1 MTSRMSERGTPAGY
15 GIVERGT
22 ASSDVARAAERIRL
36 AGYAVVPGGF
46 TGAEIADLG
55 TRLERVMA
63 RQVEEF
69 GGAER
74 MATIGETLTARCPLV
89 YDEAFLTL
97 AAHSGVLALCRE
109 LLGDYVILMQQN
121 GVINPSGQS
130 HTQLAYHRDLP
141 YQHFVSSR
149 PLAIS
154 ALFCIDPF
162 TIETGA
168 TTVIP
173 GSHRMEMFPSDSVA
187 AELDT
192 AVSAEPG
199 SFIVFDSMVFHRAG
213 ENRSGQP
220 RRGVNQVFS
229 TPIIAQQI
237 SLPDA
242 LDGKYAGDPVL
253 ARLLGY
259 DVAPSRS
266 VTAWRE
272 RRLAR
277 QRPASAGAAADKRS

>member
-1 MTSRMSERGTPAGY
+1 MTSPTSDGRAPVGY

-22 ASSDVARAAERIRL
+22 ASSDAARIAERIRL

-46 TGAEIADLG
+46 SNGEVTDFGS
-55 TRLERVMA
+55 RLERVMA

-69 GGAER
+69 GGTDRLAS
-74 MATIGETLTARCPLV
+74 IGDALTARCLV
-89 YDEAFLTL
+89 AYDEAFLAL
-97 AAHSGVLALCRE
+97 AAHATVLAICRE

-121 GVINPSGQS
+121 GVINPSGQH
-130 HTQLAYHRDLP
+130 HTQVAYHRDLP

-149 PLAIS
+149 PLAVS

-162 TIETGA
+162 TAETGA
-168 TTVIP
+168 TTMIP
-173 GSHRMEMFPSDSVA
+173 ASHRMEQFPSDAVA

-213 ENRSGQP
+213 ENRSGRP
-220 RRGVNQVFS
+220 RRAVNQVFS

-242 LDGKYAGDPVL
+242 LNGRYADDPVL
-253 ARLLGY
+253 ARLFGY
-259 DVAPSRS
+259 DAAPARS
-266 VTAWRE
+266 VAAWRE

-277 QRPASAGAAADKRS
+277 QRA

>member
-1 MTSRMSERGTPAGY
+1 MSDSGTPAGY

-46 TGAEIADLG
+46 TSAEIADLG
-55 TRLERVMA
+55 TRLEQVMA

-74 MATIGETLTARCPLV
+74 MAAIGETLTARCPLV
-89 YDEAFLTL
+89 YDETFLTL

-121 GVINPSGQS
+121 GVINPSGGA

-149 PLAIS
+149 PLAVS
-154 ALFCIDPF
+154 ALFCIEPF
-162 TIETGA
+162 TTETGA

-173 GSHRMEMFPSDSVA
+173 GSHRMELFPSDAVA

-192 AVSAEPG
+192 PVSAEPG

-213 ENRSGQP
+213 ANRSGRP
-220 RRGVNQVFS
+220 RRAVNQVFS

-237 SLPDA
+237 SLPEA
-242 LDGKYAGDPVL
+242 LNGKYAGDPAL

-277 QRPASAGAAADKRS
+277 QSARQRV

>member
-1 MTSRMSERGTPAGY
+1 MSDSGTPAGY

-46 TGAEIADLG
+46 TSAEIADLG
-55 TRLERVMA
+55 TRLEQVMA

-74 MATIGETLTARCPLV
+74 MAAIGETLTARCPLV
-89 YDEAFLTL
+89 YDETFLTL

-121 GVINPSGQS
+121 GVINPSGGA

-149 PLAIS
+149 PLAVS
-154 ALFCIDPF
+154 ALFCIEPF
-162 TIETGA
+162 TTETGA

-173 GSHRMEMFPSDSVA
+173 GSHRMELFPSDAVA

-192 AVSAEPG
+192 PVSAEPG

-213 ENRSGQP
+213 ANRSGRP
-220 RRGVNQVFS
+220 RRAVNQVFS

-237 SLPDA
+237 SLPEA
-242 LDGKYAGDPVL
+242 LNGKYAGDPAL

-277 QRPASAGAAADKRS
+277 QSARPRV

>member
-1 MTSRMSERGTPAGY
+1 MSRPVSDGSY

-22 ASSDVARAAERIRL
+22 ASSDAARIAERIRL

-46 TGAEIADLG
+46 SNAEVADLA
-55 TRLERVMA
+55 TRLDQVMA

-69 GGAER
+69 GGTDRLAS
-74 MATIGETLTARCPLV
+74 IGDALTARCPV
-89 YDEAFLTL
+89 AYDEAFVAL
-97 AAHSGVLALCRE
+97 AAHPTVLAVCRE

-121 GVINPSGQS
+121 GVINPSGER
-130 HTQLAYHRDLP
+130 HTQVAYHRDLP

-149 PLAIS
+149 PLAVS

-162 TIETGA
+162 TTETGA
-168 TTVIP
+168 TTMIP
-173 GSHRMEMFPSDSVA
+173 GSHRMEQFPSDTVA

-192 AVSAEPG
+192 AVSADPG

-213 ENRSGQP
+213 ENRSGRP
-220 RRGVNQVFS
+220 RRAVNQVFS

-237 SLPDA
+237 SLPEA
-242 LDGKYAGDPVL
+242 LNGRYAGDPAL
-253 ARLLGY
+253 AKLFGY
-259 DVAPSRS
+259 DVAPARS

-277 QRPASAGAAADKRS
+277 QRR

>member
-1 MTSRMSERGTPAGY
+1 MRNAWP
-15 GIVERGT
+15 
-22 ASSDVARAAERIRL
+22 RL
-36 AGYAVVPGGF
+36 ATRSLPGARWS
-46 TGAEIADLG
+46 T
-55 TRLERVMA
+55 TRRFCA
-63 RQVEEF
+63 
-69 GGAER
+69 
-74 MATIGETLTARCPLV
+74 
-89 YDEAFLTL
+89 L

-121 GVINPSGQS
+121 GVINPSGQG

-149 PLAIS
+149 PLALS

-162 TIETGA
+162 TTETGA

-173 GSHRMEMFPSDSVA
+173 GSHRMEQFPSDAVA

-192 AVSAEPG
+192 PVSADPG

-213 ENRSGQP
+213 ENRSGRP
-220 RRGVNQVFS
+220 RRGVNQVFT

-242 LDGKYAGDPVL
+242 LQGRYSGDPAL

-259 DVAPSRS
+259 EVAPSRS

-277 QRPASAGAAADKRS
+277 RSTSAKATGDKRV

>member
-1 MTSRMSERGTPAGY
+1 
-15 GIVERGT
+15 VERGT
-22 ASSDVARAAERIRL
+22 AATDAARVAERIRL

-46 TGAEIADLG
+46 SSGEVTDLG
-55 TRLERVMA
+55 ARLERVMA

-69 GGAER
+69 GGEER
-74 MATIGETLTARCPLV
+74 LASIGDALTARCLV
-89 YDEAFLTL
+89 AYDEAFLAL
-97 AAHSGVLALCRE
+97 ASHAAVLAICRE
-109 LLGDYVILMQQN
+109 LLGDYVILTQQN
-121 GVINPSGQS
+121 GVINPSGQL

-149 PLAIS
+149 PLAVS

-162 TIETGA
+162 TTDTGA
-168 TTVIP
+168 TTMIP
-173 GSHRMEMFPSDSVA
+173 ASHRMEQFPSPAVA

-213 ENRSGQP
+213 ENRSGRP
-220 RRGVNQVFS
+220 RRAVNQVFS

-242 LDGKYAGDPVL
+242 LSGRYADDPVL
-253 ARLLGY
+253 ARLFGY
-259 DVAPSRS
+259 DVAPARS
-266 VTAWRE
+266 VAAWRE
-272 RRLAR
+272 RRFAR
-277 QRPASAGAAADKRS
+277 QRA